1 MLSSS
6 VVLKTIDDEVVI
18 SETHPDQDDEKEN
31 DQTSPS
37 LLENRD
43 KDHHIN
49 DDKMLHVHH
58 NMVVIK
64 DNIKDEVDDINDEV
78 DDINDEIDEVRD
90 IIITKKQHYPK
101 DKQQLPIRLAK
112 K

>member
-1 MLSSS
+1 MQSSS
-6 VVLKTIDDEVVI
+6 VVPTTIDDEVVI

-49 DDKMLHVHH
+49 DDKILHVLL
-58 NMVVIK
+58 NTVDIS
-64 DNIKDEVDDINDEV
+64 DTISDEVDDISDE
-78 DDINDEIDEVRD
+78 DSEEEEGKE
-90 IIITKKQHYPK
+90 IIIKKKLPYPN
-101 DKQQLPIRLAK
+101 DKQLLPIR
-112 K
+112 